1 MLVNSDLAGSVGAWN
16 GLSFSFKVYWTSPRC
31 PDGAEA
37 CVPQA
42 GTNTPQIK
50 MHHQC
55 ERRRVTASATEQQCS
70 AGASVWI
77 PILVLSFACLF
88 VCWLVCLSFAFS
100 GHLSMSQHVSA
111 PFWHLSRMPCKQV
124 WVHCN
129 VCNFEVNGFSW
140 FLDQQSRGL
149 EQNLV
154 LRSFRISFW
163 ISNSMRFAILCW
175 PFFSLSRVSWVMAAQ
190 PWGAEWSQFKF
201 AGDGIILHQLCLDH
215 RDNRLVDPGA
225 SPAGDITPKNCRMF

>member
-42 GTNTPQIK
+42 GTNTPRIK

-88 VCWLVCLSFAFS
+88 VGLFVCPLRSQGISAC
-100 GHLSMSQHVSA
+100 LSMSQHHFDICPECLTSK
-111 PFWHLSRMPCKQV
+111 SG
-124 WVHCN
+124 CN

-154 LRSFRISFW
+154 LRSFRISF
-163 ISNSMRFAILCW
+163 
-175 PFFSLSRVSWVMAAQ
+175 
-190 PWGAEWSQFKF
+190 
-201 AGDGIILHQLCLDH
+201 
-215 RDNRLVDPGA
+215 
-225 SPAGDITPKNCRMF
+225 